1 MAMPGPGFSWAATK
15 VEVARSRDLAY
26 ETETCDFKTLD
37 DKHKPITI
45 KEKYLV
51 VWKKPNRWPVEVIVD
66 MDNTD
71 Q

>member
-1 MAMPGPGFSWAATK
+1 
-15 VEVARSRDLAY
+15 VARSRDLAY